1 MVDPGGGSRVLVA
14 ATRGARVALDDAF
27 GPNSKGFTPLDR
39 LTLFLYTHI
48 TKQ

>member
-1 MVDPGGGSRVLVA
+1 VGGKLSGD
-14 ATRGARVALDDAF
+14 GIK
-27 GPNSKGFTPLDR
+27 PNSKGFTPLDR